1 MVRYMSLLTFT
12 DEGRKHIDQTVDR
25 AESFRLELEKSGGRL
40 IAQYWTVGDVDGCV
54 IFEAPDDET
63 ASALLVAL
71 SRKGNVS
78 TRTLRVYD
86 RHEIM
91 QIVKKS

>member
-1 MVRYMSLLTFT
+1 MSLLTFT
-12 DEGRKHIDQTVDR
+12 DEGRKHIDQTVER
-25 AESFRLELEKSGGRL
+25 AESFRQELEQAGGRL
-40 IAQYWTVGDVDGCV
+40 IGQYWTIGDVDGCV
-54 IFEAPDDET
+54 IFEAPNDET

-86 RHEIM
+86 RQEIL
-91 QIVKKS
+91 QIVKQA